1 MITAGAVLVAGVG
14 AWQLYA
20 TMWTLHSDRAGQS
33 LIHGFLQR
41 HALAT
46 PVGPSSGGAG
56 TTALGACMS
65 GAKGGTAHRHAPV
78 RHVTPVQGLLEIP
91 DLGVVAPVEQGMGD
105 AQLAVAVGHNP
116 DSVWPGQRGNAVLYA
131 HDVSYFTSIPNLKNG
146 DEVTFVTPCTTYTF
160 AVTSHAIVKQGAPL
174 YNTSTAAVTLVTCWP
189 TNALW
194 FTPDRYLVTA
204 TEIAKRATGPGAHSY
219 AKASQ
224 PPTVPV
230 PAPLAAQGVT
240 LGTYDLPMGT
250 FSLRGNPSRAWAQST
265 APLLVEGSAIE
276 AFIAGF
282 RALAEGRLDW
292 WAKIAPGVPPPSP
305 LVDAGSPSYESPTDV
320 TEQTV
325 RTKVVSVTIT
335 DTVVIG
341 GGNRP
346 GRYAVTAREAV
357 VGHTLTVTSWAMQ
370 SV

>member
-1 MITAGAVLVAGVG
+1 MIAVGAVLVAGVG

-20 TMWTLHSDRAGQS
+20 TMWTLHAEHAGQS

-46 PVGPSSGGAG
+46 PVGPSSREAG
-56 TTALGACMS
+56 TTALAACTI
-65 GAKGGTAHRHAPV
+65 GAKGGAAHRHPSV
-78 RHVTPVQGLLEIP
+78 RQATAVHGLLEIP
-91 DLGVVAPVEQGMGD
+91 ALGVVAPVEQGMGD

-131 HDVSYFTSIPNLKNG
+131 HDVSYFTSIPSLKNG

-189 TNALW
+189 TDALW

-204 TEIAKRATGPGAHSY
+204 TEIAQRATGPGAHSY
-219 AKASQ
+219 AKASK
-224 PPTVPV
+224 PPSVPV

-250 FSLRGNPSRAWAQST
+250 FSLRGDPNRSWAQST
-265 APLLVEGSAIE
+265 GPLLVEGSAVE
-276 AFIAGF
+276 AFIAGV
-282 RALAEGRLDW
+282 RSLAEGRLDW

-305 LVDAGSPSYESPTDV
+305 LVDAGTPWYESPTDV

-325 RTKVVSVTIT
+325 RTEVVSITIT
-335 DTVVIG
+335 DTVTVT
-341 GGNRP
+341 GGNEP
-346 GRYAVTAREAV
+346 GRYAVTVHEAV

-370 SV
+370 AA